1 MTVLRFPKPAVLPG
15 ESLSNHIWQEAELQQ
30 FLAVSAGAIASGEAS
45 SWEIGT
51 TEHGDPQVF
60 LLGPPPDYDCI
71 LTISRLGRLYVIED
85 GNGRLL
91 FEHDNPML
99 LAEQATAALRRRK
112 SALVARVAAAWCAL
126 REAFEE
132 KTEAMMAEPIELLAH
147 VAPQLAAL
155 A

>member
-1 MTVLRFPKPAVLPG
+1 MTVLKFPKMEAKPAG
-15 ESLSNHIWQEAELQQ
+15 GWQPAELQQ
-30 FLAVSAGAIASGEAS
+30 FLAVSASAIAAGEAS
-45 SWEIGT
+45 GWDVGV
-51 TEHGDPQVF
+51 TERGDPQVF

-71 LTISRLGRLYVIED
+71 LSISRLSRLYVIED
-85 GNGRLL
+85 GTGRVL

-112 SALVARVAAAWCAL
+112 TAIVARVAVVWCAL

-147 VAPQLAAL
+147 IAPQLAAL